1 MSETDVPSLL
11 GDAIRDVLGQPD
23 LVVTDDLT
31 ASDVE
36 GWDSLAHVE
45 LIYVIE
51 DTFDIS
57 FPADAIMDHED
68 VGALRRDIERLL
80 ADG

>member
-1 MSETDVPSLL
+1 MSEIDVSSQLA
-11 GDAIRDVLGQPD
+11 DTIREVLDQPD

-31 ASDVE
+31 ASEVE
-36 GWDSLAHVE
+36 EWDSLAHVE

-57 FPADAIMDHED
+57 FPADEIMDHEN

-80 ADG
+80 ANG